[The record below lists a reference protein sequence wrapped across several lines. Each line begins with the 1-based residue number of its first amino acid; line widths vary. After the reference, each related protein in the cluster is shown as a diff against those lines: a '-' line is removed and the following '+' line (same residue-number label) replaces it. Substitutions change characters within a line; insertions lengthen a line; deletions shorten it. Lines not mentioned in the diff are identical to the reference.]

1 VKRIPDSYWEA
12 GISYPEYKKLIH
24 LLASGS
30 VVPEILY
37 PPHLQKYVPIN
48 LRRMDRWEK
57 RSHAIQRSDDRTLAN
72 GSAFRILVLTEAWCG
87 DAAHVL
93 PVAEKVIRSWD
104 GLDVRYLFRDQHPEL
119 MQAFLTSGSRSI
131 PKYILFRKEDGQV
144 IETWGPRPSVLQA
157 WTMNERS
164 KVNFDPDAISV
175 YQQSWYNS
183 DKGNLIIEELDGWLE
198 KSLSAENFL

>member
-1 VKRIPDSYWEA
+1 MKCIPDSYWEA

-24 LLASGS
+24 LLATDSI
-30 VVPEILY
+30 VPEIHY
-37 PPHLQKYVPIN
+37 PPNLQKYVPIN

-57 RSHAIQRSDDRTLAN
+57 RSHMIQRSGDRIIAN
-72 GSAFRILVLTEAWCG
+72 GSAFRLLALTEAWCG
-87 DAAHVL
+87 DAAHIL

-104 GLDVRYLFRDQHPEL
+104 GLDVRYLFRGQHPEL

-144 IETWGPRPSVLQA
+144 IEAWGPRPSVLQA

-164 KVNFDPDAISV
+164 KANFDADAISV
-175 YQQSWYNS
+175 YQQSWYNK
-183 DKGNLIIEELDGWLE
+183 DKGGSIMEELDRWLE
-198 KSLSAENFL
+198 KALSAENIL